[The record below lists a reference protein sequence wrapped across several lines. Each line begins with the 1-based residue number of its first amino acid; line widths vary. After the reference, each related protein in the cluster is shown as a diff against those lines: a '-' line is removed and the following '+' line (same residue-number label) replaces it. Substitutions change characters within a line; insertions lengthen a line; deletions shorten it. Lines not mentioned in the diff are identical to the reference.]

1 MIDHK
6 TEFSLV
12 LASASPRRLELL
24 KQVGIVP
31 ALVTPANID
40 ETPRNKEMPKR
51 YQDKEI
57 FITLFQV

>member
-24 KQVGIVP
+24 KQVGKD
-31 ALVTPANID
+31 LMID
-40 ETPRNKEMPKR
+40 YMVDLTKVN
-51 YQDKEI
+51 
-57 FITLFQV
+57 